1 LREDEEYLNNF
12 FQQLVQQFKDVWAR
26 FNNTQ
31 RIFLVAIPLI
41 VLLLLLTFIL
51 ISTQSKY
58 EILYSHL
65 SQKDAADITTEL
77 KKMNVPYHLASK
89 DDTVIIL
96 VPTDKVYD
104 SRLTLAGEGLP
115 KGNGVGYEIFDQS
128 KWGTTDFTQ
137 KVNYKRALEGELQ
150 RTIESLQEID
160 SAHVNIVIPEP
171 ELFTEQ
177 EKPTTASVVLQLKPD
192 TEIKK
197 EQVRGIVH
205 LVAASVEGLKPENVN
220 VVDGQ
225 GNILSNFIQEEA
237 EDNNPDALN
246 DGSSLTQQAKLTLH
260 QMEVQQNFEK
270 DLERKITTML
280 TKVLGNDR
288 LAVSVSADLDFD
300 KAENDS
306 EIYEPV
312 VDGQGIVRSS
322 QTKKEQYVG
331 DGVIPSNVVG
341 GVPGTDTNIPGYQ
354 ATINN
359 GSNAQYSREE
369 DTTNYEINRTVKH
382 DVVAP
387 GSPKRISVGVFV
399 DNLQP
404 QQVDAIKSAVIAAAG
419 LDLNRGDQVAV
430 ENMPFDNSQELASM
444 KESQMETQQNFYLTL
459 GKIGLLVLMVLG
471 VLLFLR
477 SLLKPK
483 REKKYVESPDDLD
496 LDEAIPMPQVEDII
510 TTDISAEDLARAE
523 AAREAKKREAIRKEV
538 SEMANKNPENVAQ
551 IIKKWLSE
559 E

>member
-1 LREDEEYLNNF
+1 MREDEESLNNF
-12 FQQLVQQFKDVWAR
+12 FQQLIQQLRDVWGR

-31 RIFLVAIPLI
+31 RALLIAIPALVLI
-41 VLLLLLTFIL
+41 LFLSLIL
-51 ISTQSKY
+51 VSGRSKY

-65 SQKDAADITTEL
+65 SQKDAADVTTEL
-77 KKMNVPYHLASK
+77 KKNNVPYRLESK
-89 DDTVIIL
+89 DESVIVL
-96 VPTDKVYD
+96 VPSDKVYD
-104 SRLTLAGEGLP
+104 TRLTLAGEGLP
-115 KGNGVGYEIFDQS
+115 KGNGVGYEIFDQT

-160 SAHVNIVIPEP
+160 AARVNIVIPEP

-177 EKPTTASVVLQLKPD
+177 EKPTTASVVLQLKPQA
-192 TEIKK
+192 ELKK

-220 VVDGQ
+220 VVDGN

-237 EDNNPDALN
+237 EDNNSDSVT
-246 DGSSLTQQAKLTLH
+246 DGSNLTQQAKLTLH

-288 LAVSVSADLDFD
+288 LAVSVSAELDFD

-312 VDGQGIVRSS
+312 VDGQGIARST

-331 DGVIPSNVVG
+331 DGYPSNVVG
-341 GVPGTDTNIPGYQ
+341 GVPGTDSNIPGYQ
-354 ATINN
+354 AVVGNGNN
-359 GSNAQYSREE
+359 SQYSREE
-369 DTTNYEINRTVKH
+369 NTTNYEINRTVKH

-387 GSPKRISVGVFV
+387 GSPKRVSVGVFV

-404 QQVDAIKSAVIAAAG
+404 QQVDAIKSAVVAAAG

-444 KESQMETQQNFYLTL
+444 KESQMETQQNFYLSL

-471 VLLFLR
+471 ILLFLR

-483 REKKYVESPDDLD
+483 REKKYVDSPDDLD
-496 LDEAIPMPQVEDII
+496 MGDTLPMPQVEDII
-510 TTDISAEDLARAE
+510 TNEISPEELARAE
-523 AAREAKKREAIRKEV
+523 AAREAKKREAIRLEV
-538 SEMANKNPENVAQ
+538 ADLANKHPENVAQ

>member
-1 LREDEEYLNNF
+1 MREDEESLNNF
-12 FQQLVQQFKDVWAR
+12 FQQLIQQLRDVWGR

-31 RIFLVAIPLI
+31 RALLIGIPTLVLILFLSLI
-41 VLLLLLTFIL
+41 LV
-51 ISTQSKY
+51 STRSKY

-65 SQKDAADITTEL
+65 SQKDAADVTTEL
-77 KKMNVPYHLASK
+77 KKNNVPYRLESK
-89 DDTVIIL
+89 DDSVIVL
-96 VPTDKVYD
+96 VPSEKVYD

-115 KGNGVGYEIFDQS
+115 KGNGVGYEIFDQT

-150 RTIESLQEID
+150 RTIESLQQID
-160 SAHVNIVIPEP
+160 AARVNIVIPEP

-192 TEIKK
+192 SELKK

-220 VVDGQ
+220 VIDGN

-237 EDNNPDALN
+237 EDNNSDSVT
-246 DGSSLTQQAKLTLH
+246 DGSNLTQQAKLTLH

-288 LAVSVSADLDFD
+288 LAVSVSAELDFD

-312 VDGQGIVRSS
+312 VDGQGIARST

-331 DGVIPSNVVG
+331 DGYPSNVVG
-341 GVPGTDTNIPGYQ
+341 GVPGTDSNIPGYQ
-354 ATINN
+354 AVVGNGNN
-359 GSNAQYSREE
+359 SQYSREE
-369 DTTNYEINRTVKH
+369 NTTNYEINRTVKH

-387 GSPKRISVGVFV
+387 GSPKRVSVGVFV

-404 QQVDAIKSAVIAAAG
+404 QQVDDIKTAVVAAAG

-444 KESQMETQQNFYLTL
+444 KESQMETQQNFYLSL

-471 VLLFLR
+471 ILLFLR

-483 REKKYVESPDDLD
+483 REKKYVDSSEDLD
-496 LDEAIPMPQVEDII
+496 LDPMPMPQVEDII
-510 TTDISAEDLARAE
+510 TNDISPEELARAE
-523 AAREAKKREAIRKEV
+523 AAREAKKREAIRLEV
-538 SEMANKNPENVAQ
+538 ADLANKHPENVAQ